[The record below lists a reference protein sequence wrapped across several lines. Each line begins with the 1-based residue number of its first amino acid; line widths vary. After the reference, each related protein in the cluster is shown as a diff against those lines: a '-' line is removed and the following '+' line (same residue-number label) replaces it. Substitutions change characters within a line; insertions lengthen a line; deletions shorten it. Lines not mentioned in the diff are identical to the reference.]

1 MTHPEELL
9 AGYVDGSLPAGD
21 RAAVDEHLAACSRCR
36 GEVSLA
42 GNARS
47 ALGALPDVPVPDGI
61 ATLAI
66 EESRGAAPAAGGG
79 TPRWYRV
86 AGIAAAAAAA
96 LVVLTLTL
104 PHIGQGGDAGGA
116 TRAAGTGSKV
126 EGPTAL
132 SAPRGVEV
140 QHVNYD
146 NDSLSALSTSYA
158 RDAAAAAGGSAETT
172 SSPDSGEFATTQG
185 TPKQT
190 AGALACIQR
199 SAPDATGQLT
209 RLIRARFQGTP
220 AYLALFLDGPG
231 AGQPADTVIIWVFAS
246 DDCRILS
253 SSQAKL

>member
-9 AGYVDGSLPAGD
+9 AGYVDGDLPARD
-21 RAAVDEHLAACSRCR
+21 RAAVDTHLAACSRCR

-42 GNARS
+42 RSARS
-47 ALGALPDVPVPDGI
+47 ALGALPDVPAPDGI
-61 ATLAI
+61 AARAI
-66 EESRGAAPAAGGG
+66 EESRGTAAAPGGG

-86 AGIAAAAAAA
+86 AGIAAATAAA

-104 PHIGQGGDAGGA
+104 PHIGQSDDAGGA

-126 EGPTAL
+126 QGPTAL
-132 SAPRGVEV
+132 SAPNGIEV

-146 NDSLSALSTSYA
+146 NESLSALSTSYA
-158 RDAAAAAGGSAETT
+158 RDSAAAGGGAETT
-172 SSPDSGEFATTQG
+172 ASPDSGEFATTQG

-231 AGQPADTVIIWVFAS
+231 AGQPADTVIVWVFAI

>member
-9 AGYVDGSLPAGD
+9 AGYVDGSLPARD
-21 RAAVDEHLAACSRCR
+21 RAAVDTHLGACSRCR

-42 GNARS
+42 RSARS
-47 ALGALPDVPVPDGI
+47 ALGALPELPVPDGI

-66 EESRGAAPAAGGG
+66 EESRGAAAPAAGGG
-79 TPRWYRV
+79 PPRWYRV

-104 PHIGQGGDAGGA
+104 PHIGQGDDAGGA
-116 TRAAGTGSKV
+116 SRAAGTGSKV

-158 RDAAAAAGGSAETT
+158 RDAAAAGGNAETT
-172 SSPDSGEFATTQG
+172 SSPGSGEFATTQG
-185 TPKQT
+185 TPKQA

-231 AGQPADTVIIWVFAS
+231 AGQPADTVIIWVFAA